1 MSEMKVIVS
10 EVDTK
15 RGLLSERYTIQIE
28 AISPRMPDPMH
39 LRSDN
44 PETGEKALPEVPS
57 DSIPQHVRDALYLWL
72 ASVEVT
78 A

>member
-1 MSEMKVIVS
+1 MSDMKVIVS

-28 AISPRMPDPMH
+28 AISPRMPDPLH

-44 PETGEKALPEVPS
+44 PETGERALTDVS
-57 DSIPQHVRDALYLWL
+57 SAAIPKHVRDALYLWL